1 MIYTDLDC
9 DYPYC
14 TPNINIFKNML
25 KVSELILK
33 NYQIVRYGKIL
44 IINLKQNTELHG
56 LDSQRKHI
64 EGLMSE
70 KICTYKFEAQIYLYS
85 YLTA

>member
-1 MIYTDLDC
+1 
-9 DYPYC
+9 
-14 TPNINIFKNML
+14 ML

-70 KICTYKFEAQIYLYS
+70 KNMQI
-85 YLTA
+85 

>member
-1 MIYTDLDC
+1 
-9 DYPYC
+9 
-14 TPNINIFKNML
+14 ML

-44 IINLKQNTELHG
+44 IINLKQNTDLHG
-56 LDSQRKHI
+56 LDSQRKRI

-70 KICTYKFEAQIYLYS
+70 KICRSKFEAQIYLYS

>member
-33 NYQIVRYGKIL
+33 NYQIVTYGKNL
-44 IINLKQNTELHG
+44 IINLKQNTKLHG

-70 KICTYKFEAQIYLYS
+70 KNMHI
-85 YLTA
+85 